1 MIYFNVILR
10 GSILYASETYYNLTE
25 KNLRNIERI
34 EEIFLRKI
42 LKTTKGC
49 PISQLYLET
58 GQWPARYQ
66 IKKLRMLF
74 LKAILDENEQSMVA
88 KFFKLQLEQPTKGDW
103 VSTCINDLK
112 EMNVELDLNEIRMMT
127 KENFK
132 KIIKMKISEISLEYL
147 LRKRGSKGKEIKYD
161 RLEMADYLQPYNK
174 TLTLEEKRQL
184 FSVRNRMVEI
194 GYNFGK
200 YEKCI
205 MCGEYEDM
213 THIYSCEYLNEEE
226 TNIKFEKI
234 FNGNM
239 IEQMKV
245 FRTFEKNMNKRNERK
260 SENKNPPGDPF
271 CDPLNCGKFSIG

>member
-1 MIYFNVILR
+1 
-10 GSILYASETYYNLTE
+10 
-25 KNLRNIERI
+25 
-34 EEIFLRKI
+34 
-42 LKTTKGC
+42 
-49 PISQLYLET
+49 
-58 GQWPARYQ
+58 
-66 IKKLRMLF
+66 MLF
-74 LKAILDENEQSMVA
+74 LKAILDKNEQSLVA